1 MSVWLSKVTTI
12 VASAFLAVALL
23 AAPARAD
30 TLEVFTASLNGAQ
43 ENPPVASPSTG
54 VAVMYFNKDNSELCY
69 RISYT
74 PLGGTEVL
82 AHFHGPAGPGQ
93 NAPVVKDISPSPPG
107 PSPLGSPKHGCVTLD
122 KQQVKDLKKGLWYIN
137 VHSTPLAPGGEI
149 RGQVFPLKGVKYSKV
164 DPLASPSG
172 AFLD

>member
-1 MSVWLSKVTTI
+1 MLS
-12 VASAFLAVALL
+12 ALL
-23 AAPARAD
+23 AVSLPAVPAHAD

-54 VAVMYFNKDNSELCY
+54 VAVLYFNKTNSSLCY

-74 PLGGTEVL
+74 PLAGTEIL
-82 AHFHGPAGPGQ
+82 AHFHGPAAPGA
-93 NAPVVKDISPSPPG
+93 NGPVVKDISPPPAG

-137 VHSTPLAPGGEI
+137 VHTTPFAPSGEI
-149 RGQVFPLKGVKYSKV
+149 RGQVFPLKGVKYNKV
-164 DPLASPSG
+164 DALASPSG